1 LKQVIELI
9 GAAVIDAILTY
20 REMCDTENVQTLQR
34 GMNYR
39 LSARYSVILMSQR
52 NNAPYNDE
60 IQPDGLTIHYEG
72 HDVLKTSDCPFPKMV
87 DQPSSTKTGR
97 LTQNGK
103 FVAAIEKYRTGQTA
117 ELIKV
122 YEKLFTG
129 VWSLKG
135 MFNLVDYR
143 IVHDGQ
149 RNTFRFVLQLVE
161 DTTDSGSTNLRERS
175 RIIPT
180 LVKKAVWERD
190 GGQCVICGATDE
202 LHFDHD
208 IPYSKGGASITVDNV
223 KILCARHNLSKSDK
237 IE

>member
-1 LKQVIELI
+1 VK
-9 GAAVIDAILTY
+9 DTILTY
-20 REMCDTENVQTLQR
+20 REMCDAENVQTLQR
-34 GMNYR
+34 GMNFR
-39 LSARYSVILMSQR
+39 LGADYSVILMSQR
-52 NNAPYNDE
+52 PNAPYNDE
-60 IQPDGLTIHYEG
+60 IQADALTILYQG
-72 HDVLKTSDCPFPKMV
+72 HDTPKSEACLSPKSV
-87 DQPSSTKTGR
+87 DQPRITKTGR

-103 FVAAIEKYRTGQTA
+103 FA
-117 ELIKV
+117 EAVHKLRDGGAPERVKV
-122 YEKLFTG
+122 YEKLFDG

-161 DTTDSGSTNLRERS
+161 DATDSGSTSLRERS

-208 IPYSKGGASITVDNV
+208 IPFSKGGASITVDNV